1 MYTPQSTTNS
11 SFTNLT
17 SASGINSQA
26 TTETAV
32 QSSSAAKS
40 TAELGNDKATVQM
53 TSVQNAAQNVVP
65 SEKSGSPC
73 CGCCDPNAAR
83 A

>member
-1 MYTPQSTTNS
+1 MNTPQSTTNS

-17 SASGINSQA
+17 SASRINSQA

-32 QSSSAAKS
+32 QTSSAAKS
-40 TAELGNDKATVQM
+40 TAELSNDKATVQM
-53 TSVQNAAQNVVP
+53 TSVQNAAQN
-65 SEKSGSPC
+65 EKSGSPC

>member
-1 MYTPQSTTNS
+1 MNTSQSTTNS
-11 SFTNLT
+11 SFTSLT
-17 SASGINSQA
+17 SASQINNQA
-26 TTETAV
+26 TTESAV

-40 TAELGNDKATVQM
+40 PAKLSNNNAP
-53 TSVQNAAQNVVP
+53 VQNAVQQVVP

-73 CGCCDPNAAR
+73 CGCCDPNVAR